1 MSWISLYF
9 IKKKKSAPTVLNAA
23 NEIAVDAF
31 LKDKISFL
39 SIHKIVEK
47 TLNKAS
53 ISDINSIKD
62 VLEIDKESREIAEEF
77 IKNHRIW

>member
-1 MSWISLYF
+1 M
-9 IKKKKSAPTVLNAA
+9 LNAA

-31 LKDKISFL
+31 LKKKISFL
-39 SIHKIVEK
+39 SIHRVVEK

-62 VLEIDKESREIAEEF
+62 VIEIDQESRKLAKELVDSGGF
-77 IKNHRIW
+77 